1 MWVLESSIG
10 LRDTEDEEDFFQEG
24 QQHPGFKLKPY
35 QQAQAR
41 LSTGASGLG
50 LPAAVMRR
58 FSASL
63 GNLVGTLPTVTA
75 ALTGPLGESV
85 KNKMSG
91 TVLVKRMEKVIQELH
106 QEDGVSQEGL
116 QKVLPPSWVRWA
128 LNSQGENGRRHA
140 VGELL
145 AAHDG
150 ESITPRKAQHKYTK
164 SF

>member
-24 QQHPGFKLKPY
+24 QQHPSFKVKPY

-41 LSTGASGLG
+41 LSTGAGGLG

-63 GNLVGTLPTVTA
+63 GNLVGTLPTVIA

-85 KNKMSG
+85 KHKISG
-91 TVLVKRMEKVIQELH
+91 TVLVKRMGEAIQELH
-106 QEDGVSQEGL
+106 QECGVSEEGL
-116 QKVLPPSWVRWA
+116 QGVLPPSWVRWA
-128 LNSQGENGRRHA
+128 LEPQGENGRRQPA
-140 VGELL
+140 VEEL

-150 ESITPRKAQHKYTK
+150 ESTTPRKVQHK
-164 SF
+164 